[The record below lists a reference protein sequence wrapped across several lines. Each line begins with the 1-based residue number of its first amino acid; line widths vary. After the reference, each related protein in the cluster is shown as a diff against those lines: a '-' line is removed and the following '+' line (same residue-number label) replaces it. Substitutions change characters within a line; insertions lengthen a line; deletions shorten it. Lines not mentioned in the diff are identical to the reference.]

1 MKRKPFYILSFLIA
15 CFITYSCNPTRT
27 LVNGEFLIKKNV
39 VSIDNEHINKDE
51 LSSYIKQ
58 KPNRKFLG
66 LFRLRL
72 ALYNM
77 ASKGKKVSKTD
88 TFLIN
93 TIGEP
98 PVILDTFLTEK
109 SLKQIS
115 LYLNSKGYFSS
126 DVRKEIDTLK
136 KKKAIVRYIVH
147 ASQPYKIKD
156 INYTIEDDVIKNMVL
171 ADTAKSLLKKGN
183 VFDVDA
189 LQNERERITTN
200 LKNEG
205 YYSFAKEYISYDVDS
220 AFGPHQLNIV

>member
-1 MKRKPFYILSFLIA
+1 M
-15 CFITYSCNPTRT
+15 
-27 LVNGEFLIKKNV
+27 VNGEFLIKKNV

-126 DVRKEIDTLK
+126 DVRKEIDGIGGKTL
-136 KKKAIVRYIVH
+136 A
-147 ASQPYKIKD
+147 ALW
-156 INYTIEDDVIKNMVL
+156 VL
-171 ADTAKSLLKKGN
+171 LVK
-183 VFDVDA
+183 
-189 LQNERERITTN
+189 
-200 LKNEG
+200 
-205 YYSFAKEYISYDVDS
+205 
-220 AFGPHQLNIV
+220 